1 MTTTATAL
9 LDSLDEATV
18 NLITDAIVTAA
29 CTGSRAGGA
38 RRVNIFLDGTRA
50 EVFVKVDRVVACTA
64 NAWRVT
70 DATNPA
76 LVGMVLP
83 QATRPGRYT
92 SHAIDDDFTDL
103 VEGR

>member
-38 RRVNIFLDGTRA
+38 RRIDISAGT
-50 EVFVKVDRVVACTA
+50 EVFVKVDRVVLCAS
-64 NAWRVT
+64 NAWRIT

-83 QATRPGRYT
+83 QAARPGRYT
-92 SHAIDDDFTDL
+92 SHAIDDNFTDL